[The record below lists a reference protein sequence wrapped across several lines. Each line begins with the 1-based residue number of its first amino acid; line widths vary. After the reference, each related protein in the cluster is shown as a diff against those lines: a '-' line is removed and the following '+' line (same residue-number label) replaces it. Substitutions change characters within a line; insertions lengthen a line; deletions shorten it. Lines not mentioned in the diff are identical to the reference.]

1 MLRTGLRIATVAA
14 LVGIGWMAVKA
25 QTSEPQQSAL
35 ASSQATN
42 FIGTWALT
50 MTEPDAFKGSQ
61 QTVSVWNKN
70 GVLAASVQIGKF
82 PPVEATGI
90 FKDGDM
96 LVLTISHKAQPQ
108 MMENGAP
115 IWAVISLTLD
125 GDTMRTAQML
135 ERSQTIK
142 RGAGQKRAQ

>member
-82 PPVEATGI
+82 PPVEVTGI
-90 FKDGDM
+90 FDHPAALGCTLTEPDGEPVPTQDCRLAFAVTR
-96 LVLTISHKAQPQ
+96 LVTVGP
-108 MMENGAP
+108 
-115 IWAVISLTLD
+115 
-125 GDTMRTAQML
+125 
-135 ERSQTIK
+135 
-142 RGAGQKRAQ
+142 